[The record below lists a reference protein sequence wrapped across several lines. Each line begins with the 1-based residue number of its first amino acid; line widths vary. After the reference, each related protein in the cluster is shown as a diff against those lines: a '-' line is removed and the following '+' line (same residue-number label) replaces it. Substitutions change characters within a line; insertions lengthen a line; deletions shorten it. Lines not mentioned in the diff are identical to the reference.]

1 MLVVSFFC
9 MVSVRMLIILL
20 MFFLL
25 VSWVFRMVF
34 LFLENI
40 SLIVIIEVFLNFVGC
55 LLGLVVCL
63 IMILKFFFLVVF
75 LVSFVV
81 VKVKLVMWVE

>member
-63 IMILKFFFLVVF
+63 IMILKFFFF
-75 LVSFVV
+75 GGFFS
-81 VKVKLVMWVE
+81 